1 MDLALHLRVL
11 GRHRLVL
18 VVGLTLAVVLAL
30 LAYVR
35 IDQHGI
41 SYRQGQKWKSVTRLT
56 VAQGGKP
63 FGPGTAAA
71 NPTSFAILAS
81 QFSASDAVK
90 RLVRQNGKINGEVT
104 TDTLWS
110 EATGF
115 LPFIDLSGIAGTP
128 ADAQALARRGAQAL
142 GAYVEQQQ
150 AASGVKPGRRM
161 LLEVVTQPGAP
172 TVVEG
177 RSKATPMLIFLAL
190 ASLTLGGI
198 YVLDNLR
205 GGRQQAVS
213 RVLGPLEPEGDS
225 VGSPQEGSN
234 HPPAEQRPAAPVA
247 LPDRRPRR
255 AVGEQASRPTTL
267 SIEPYGDR
275 EIRSRGE
282 NLPRADER

>member
-18 VVGLTLAVVLAL
+18 VVGLTLAVVFAL

-41 SYRQGQKWKSVTRLT
+41 SYRHSEKWKSVTRLA

-63 FGPGTAAA
+63 FRPGNSDASPST
-71 NPTSFAILAS
+71 FAVFAS
-81 QFSASDAVK
+81 QFSQSDAVK
-90 RLVRQNGKINGEVT
+90 RLLQGNGKIDGQVT
-104 TDTLWS
+104 TDTVWS
-110 EATGF
+110 EITGF
-115 LPFIDLSGIAGTP
+115 LPFIDVGGIGPSP

-142 GAYVEQQQ
+142 STYVDQQQ
-150 AASGVKPGRRM
+150 AASGVKPRSRM
-161 LLEVVTQPGAP
+161 LLAVVSRPSAP

-190 ASLTLGGI
+190 ASLTFGGI

-205 GGRQQAVS
+205 GGRQQVAK
-213 RVLGPLEPEGDS
+213 VLGALEPQDEARH
-225 VGSPQEGSN
+225 SPQEGTHS
-234 HPPAEQRPAAPVA
+234 PAPEQRPSPPVA
-247 LPDRRPRR
+247 LPDRRPKR
-255 AVGEQASRPTTL
+255 AVGEAASRPTTL

-275 EIRSRGE
+275 EARSRGE